1 VDRQGA
7 VSAGF
12 DAASMPDDHDP
23 LLRALFG
30 GDDQAATQILSRAAA
45 TTSPALL
52 VAAALLTP
60 EPSALLARA
69 ATSSVTT
76 RDRQLLAI
84 AIAHL
89 DGDEELL
96 DALVRDHL
104 AEHPDNIL
112 AAWIAAQHTRPGHP
126 AHLHP

>member
-1 VDRQGA
+1 
-7 VSAGF
+7 
-12 DAASMPDDHDP
+12 MPDDNDH

-30 GDDQAATQILSRAAA
+30 GDDDAAGQILARAAQ

-52 VAAALLTP
+52 VAAALLSP

-69 ATSSVTT
+69 ADSAVTT

-84 AIAHL
+84 ANAHL

-104 AEHPDNIL
+104 ADHPDNIL
-112 AAWIAAQHTRPGHP
+112 AAWIAAQHTRPGQP
-126 AHLHP
+126 ATLHP

>member
-1 VDRQGA
+1 
-7 VSAGF
+7 
-12 DAASMPDDHDP
+12 MPDDNDR

-30 GDDQAATQILSRAAA
+30 GDDQAATQILTRAAV

-69 ATSSVTT
+69 ASSAVST

-104 AEHPDNIL
+104 ADHPDNIL
-112 AAWIAAQHTRPGHP
+112 ASWIAAQHTRPGQP
-126 AHLHP
+126 AHIHP

>member
-1 VDRQGA
+1 
-7 VSAGF
+7 
-12 DAASMPDDHDP
+12 MPDDNDH

-30 GDDQAATQILSRAAA
+30 GDDQAATKILSRAAA
-45 TTSPALL
+45 STSPALL

-69 ATSSVTT
+69 AASAVST

-104 AEHPDNIL
+104 ADHPDNIL
-112 AAWIAAQHTRPGHP
+112 AAWIAARHTRPGQP